1 MRADGARQ
9 CPAVRT
15 GNRCFARAVHIREH
29 QRLTIRQHLGKIIQ
43 TIAGAGKAVRLEHRK
58 NPPSGKAFLRC
69 CQYRANLVRV
79 MPIILE
85 HLRRTVLMCNHAVI
99 RKTPPDALELAQPG
113 DNILM
118 RQPQLA
124 AHNQRRERVQHIMLA
139 RHGQRQRERL
149 AACLIDHIKQH
160 IQADLT
166 HIHRAQIRLLRKT
179 IRAHRPPDLGQYRA
193 HPLIIHTHH
202 RQPVERQIVQK
213 AHKTLLQIIETAAVI
228 LQMIRINIRHHR
240 NHRLQKQKRRIR
252 LIRFRDQI
260 LTVAQ
265 TRITACRREHPANDK
280 RRV

>member
-1 MRADGARQ
+1 M
-9 CPAVRT
+9 
-15 GNRCFARAVHIREH
+15 
-29 QRLTIRQHLGKIIQ
+29 
-43 TIAGAGKAVRLEHRK
+43 
-58 NPPSGKAFLRC
+58 
-69 CQYRANLVRV
+69 
-79 MPIILE
+79 MPIILK
-85 HLRRTVLMCNHAVI
+85 HLSRAMFMRNHAVI

-113 DNILM
+113 DNILVW
-118 RQPQLA
+118 QPQLA

-160 IQADLT
+160 IQANLT
-166 HIHRAQIRLLRKT
+166 HIYRAQIRLLRKT

-260 LTVAQ
+260 LTIAQ
-265 TRITACRREHPANDK
+265 TRITACCREHPANDK
-280 RRV
+280 RRVQPGISEDGGNQTRRRRLAVRTRDRNPETETHQFGQHLGTADDRNPQLARAQHFRIGRINRR